1 MMTRMMSLLT
11 ALAIATSPAFA
22 DEFAERHSADGVAV
36 TMDRL
41 VAAVEGA
48 GATVFARVNHGG
60 GAASVDMELVDAEL
74 LVFGNPMLG
83 TPALQDDI
91 RAGLVLP
98 LRVLVYGDGEGSV
111 ITWETPESMFS
122 DLEIGD
128 EAPYLDRMNGALSN
142 LTAAAAGEL

>member
-1 MMTRMMSLLT
+1 MTRIMTIAGALIMAVAP
-11 ALAIATSPAFA
+11 ALAE
-22 DEFAERHSADGVAV
+22 DYAERRSADGVAE

-74 LVFGNPMLG
+74 LIFGNPMLG

-91 RAGLVLP
+91 RAGLHLP

-111 ITWETPESMFS
+111 ITWQTPEAMFE
-122 DLEIGD
+122 DLEIAEG
-128 EAPYLDRMNGALSN
+128 APYLERMNGALGN
-142 LTAAAAGEL
+142 LTTAAAGE

>member
-1 MMTRMMSLLT
+1 MKRMMSLMG
-11 ALAIATSPAFA
+11 ALVIATSPAFA
-22 DEFAERHSADGVAV
+22 DDYAERSSPDDVAT

-91 RAGLVLP
+91 RAGLHLP
-98 LRVLVYGDGEGSV
+98 LRVLVYGDGDGSV
-111 ITWETPESMFS
+111 ITWETPESMFD
-122 DLEIGD
+122 DLEVAD
-128 EAPYLDRMNGALSN
+128 DAPYLERMNGALGN
-142 LTAAAAGEL
+142 LTAAAAGE

>member
-1 MMTRMMSLLT
+1 MTRMMTLLS

-22 DEFAERHSADGVAV
+22 DEFAERESADGVAE

-91 RAGLVLP
+91 RAGLQLP
-98 LRVLVYGDGEGSV
+98 LRVLVYGEGDGSV
-111 ITWETPESMFS
+111 ITWETPESMFA
-122 DLEIGD
+122 DLEIAGD
-128 EAPYLDRMNGALSN
+128 AAYIARMNGALGN
-142 LTAAAAGEL
+142 LTAAAAGE

>member
-1 MMTRMMSLLT
+1 MTRLMT
-11 ALAIATSPAFA
+11 LAGAMIMAASPVLA
-22 DEFAERHSADGVAV
+22 DDFMERQSADGVAE

-91 RAGLVLP
+91 RAGLQLP
-98 LRVLVYGDGEGSV
+98 LRVLVHGADTGSV
-111 ITWETPESMFS
+111 IVWETPESMFS
-122 DLEIGD
+122 GLEIGA
-128 EAPYLDRMNGALSN
+128 EAPYLARMNGALGN
-142 LTAAAAGEL
+142 LTAAAAGE

>member
-1 MMTRMMSLLT
+1 MTRLMSLIGAIAMT
-11 ALAIATSPAFA
+11 ALPAMA
-22 DEFAERHSADGVAV
+22 DDFAERHSADGVAE

-98 LRVLVYGDGEGSV
+98 LRVLVYGEGEGSV

-122 DLEIGD
+122 DLEIAED
-128 EAPYLDRMNGALSN
+128 APYLARMNGALGN
-142 LTAAAAGEL
+142 LTAAAAGE